1 MSLTKN
7 LAIQKALENNW
18 EEAARL
24 NEDLLVENP
33 KDIETL
39 NRLGF
44 AYIKLGKLKKA
55 KEMYKTV
62 LTFDKTN
69 PIALKNLKKI
79 NSLSQTDYE
88 NSIASK
94 TTPSIRLDEIFI
106 EEAGKTKIVEL
117 KNITDKVT
125 LSILQPGDIIHL
137 VIKRSRIFAQTE
149 SKKYVGMIPDN
160 IGMRL
165 IPFIQGGNTY
175 LGFIK
180 SVDEKSVIIFVKET
194 NRAKRFKNQPSF
206 TTFGVAN
213 QSIAD
218 LDLK

>member
-1 MSLTKN
+1 MSLIKT

-24 NEDLLVENP
+24 NEELLTQNSS
-33 KDIETL
+33 DIETL

-44 AYIKLGKLKKA
+44 AYMKLGKLKKA
-55 KEMYKTV
+55 KEMYKLV
-62 LTFDKTN
+62 LTLDKTN
-69 PIALKNLKKI
+69 PIASKNIRKI
-79 NSLSQTDYE
+79 NSISVDDYATVAQRT
-88 NSIASK
+88 N
-94 TTPSIRLDEIFI
+94 PSVRLDEIFI

-117 KNITDKVT
+117 KNIADKAT
-125 LSILQPGDIIHL
+125 LSILQAGDIIHL
-137 VIKRSRIFAQTE
+137 VIKRSKIFAQTE

-180 SVDEKSVIIFVKET
+180 SVDEKTVVVFVKET
-194 NRAKRFKNQPSF
+194 TRAKRFKNQPSF

-218 LDLK
+218 LDLDK